1 MIRVEVNDFGP
12 ITRGV
17 VELKP
22 LTIFVGPNNSGKS
35 YMAMLMYSLLHQN
48 PFSAPL
54 EFRYSVP
61 RKFRPRT
68 FRFYRSYQDT
78 LEEPEDSGLH
88 KLALERL
95 SKTSG
100 LARISTS
107 ELPNEFMRSLER
119 QAHLWIDRFIDSLDK
134 ELPRCFGSDLSSLP
148 RRGADLSVSLNH
160 SNPVWDREISSA
172 TRTRSGTENS
182 GPLFLNET
190 IDLTADPLG
199 LLLKEYRHREIRDF
213 EESEIEGLLRDEI
226 SAQLFYKIFLQFPE
240 FAYYLPA
247 ARSGILQSH
256 KLLASA
262 IVRRAPFA
270 GIEPLPTARLT
281 GAIADFISGL
291 LTIDSEEQT
300 DLFEIAELLE
310 SMVAQGRVYTEAV
323 TRAEYPE
330 IYYETQD
337 GKFLLHQTSSM
348 VSELAPLVLYLK
360 HIVGTG
366 DLLIIEEPESHLH
379 PDNQRKLAWAIAKMI
394 RKGLKVMLTTH
405 SDFFLSQLSNFVRLS
420 RLEDE
425 RIKLGYG
432 AEDYLK
438 PEDVGC
444 YLFAWNED
452 EDGSV
457 IRELEVD
464 AKNGIPEDEFID
476 VSESL
481 YNEYVDLERAQIT
494 SK

>member
-12 ITRGV
+12 IINGS

-48 PFSAPL
+48 PFGAPI
-54 EFRYSVP
+54 EVRYSVP
-61 RKFRPRT
+61 RNLRPP
-68 FRFYRSYQDT
+68 FLRFYRSYQDKN
-78 LEEPEDSGLH
+78 EEMEDPGLH
-88 KLALERL
+88 KLVLKRL
-95 SKTSG
+95 SETSG
-100 LARISTS
+100 LSRISTS
-107 ELPNEFMRSLER
+107 ELPNRFTRALEK
-119 QAHLWIDRFIDSLDK
+119 QAHLWIDRFIQSQNE
-134 ELPRCFGSDLSSLP
+134 ELPRCFGSDMSSLP
-148 RRGADLSVSLNH
+148 RRGSDFSISLNH

-172 TRTRSGTENS
+172 TRTRLGTENS

-190 IDLTADPLG
+190 IDLTAGNLG
-199 LLLKEYRHREIRDF
+199 LLLKEYRYLESRDLEEAEIGF
-213 EESEIEGLLRDEI
+213 LLQDEI
-226 SAQLFYKIFLQFPE
+226 SKQLFYKIFLQFPE
-240 FAYYLPA
+240 FGYYLPA

-291 LTIDSEEQT
+291 LNIDSDDQT

-310 SMVAQGRVYTEAV
+310 NMVAQGRVYTEAA
-323 TRAEYPE
+323 TRIEYPE
-330 IYYETQD
+330 IYYETQG

-360 HIVGTG
+360 HIVETG

-420 RLEDE
+420 HLEDE
-425 RIKLGYG
+425 RTKLGYG

-444 YLFAWNED
+444 YLFAWNEN
-452 EDGSV
+452 ECGSV

-464 AKNGIPEDEFID
+464 AENGIPEDEFAN